1 MKLGVLVQ
9 LSERD
14 MEEKIA
20 KVREMGFDS
29 CQLCGWKHKLFADEV
44 AENIKKACEKYH
56 VSISTFWCG
65 WSGPAVW
72 DFYDGPLTLGLV
84 PEEYRFA
91 RMKELMA
98 GSDFAKKLGVKNV
111 ATHVGFLPE
120 TPNTKEYQSIVC
132 ALRAVVEYC
141 KNNNQYFLF
150 ETGQE
155 TPVTLRRTIE
165 DIGFDNIGINLD
177 TANLILYGK
186 AHPLD
191 AIDIIGKYIRDIHAK
206 DGCYP
211 TDGKKLGQE
220 KAIGDGIVN
229 FPALIEKLRQI
240 GYDGTITI
248 EREIEGDEQTR
259 DILKAK
265 ALLEKLIERV

>member
-1 MKLGVLVQ
+1 MLG
-9 LSERD
+9 
-14 MEEKIA
+14 
-20 KVREMGFDS
+20 
-29 CQLCGWKHKLFADEV
+29 
-44 AENIKKACEKYH
+44 
-56 VSISTFWCG
+56 
-65 WSGPAVW
+65 
-72 DFYDGPLTLGLV
+72 
-84 PEEYRFA
+84 
-91 RMKELMA
+91 
-98 GSDFAKKLGVKNV
+98 
-111 ATHVGFLPE
+111 
-120 TPNTKEYQSIVC
+120 
-132 ALRAVVEYC
+132 YC

-165 DIGFDNIGINLD
+165 DIGFDNVGINLD

-211 TDGKKLGQE
+211 TDGKNLGQE
-220 KAIGDGIVN
+220 KAIGDGIVH

-265 ALLEKLIERV
+265 ELLEKLIEKD

>member
-1 MKLGVLVQ
+1 MKLGVLVL
-9 LSERD
+9 LSQRD

-20 KVREMGFDS
+20 KVREMGFDR
-29 CQLCGWKHKLFADEV
+29 CQLCGWQHELFTDEV
-44 AENIKKACEKYH
+44 AENVKKACNKYN
-56 VSISTFWCG
+56 VSVSTFWCG

-72 DFYDGPLTLGLV
+72 DFYEGPLTLGLI
-84 PEEYRFA
+84 PEEYRFT
-91 RMKELMA
+91 RMKELMH

-120 TPNTKEYQSIVC
+120 NPSTKEYGSIVS
-132 ALRAVVEYC
+132 ALRHVIQYC

-165 DIGFDNIGINLD
+165 DIGLDNIGINLD

-186 AHPLD
+186 AHPID
-191 AIDIIGKYIRDIHAK
+191 ALDIIGKYVRDIHAK

-211 TDGKKLGQE
+211 TDGKNLGEE
-220 KAIGDGIVN
+220 KALGEGIAN
-229 FPALIEKLRQI
+229 LPALIAKLKQL

-265 ALLEKLIERV
+265 KLLEGLIN